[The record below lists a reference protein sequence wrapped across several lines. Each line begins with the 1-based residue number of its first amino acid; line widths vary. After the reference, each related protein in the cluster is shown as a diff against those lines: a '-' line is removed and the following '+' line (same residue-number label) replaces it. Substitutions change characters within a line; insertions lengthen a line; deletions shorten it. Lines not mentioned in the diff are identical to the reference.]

1 MGFDKLSFD
10 LGGETVLERSVR
22 AFDECPEV
30 DELVIVTGASGEN
43 AQRAAARCKK
53 PVRLVKGGSTRA
65 ESARSGVVAAHG
77 RMVAVHDAARPFVS
91 QSVIADTI
99 AAAARCGA
107 AAPAVPVKDTIKQA
121 KGGNGKTVPEG
132 CMVENT
138 PDRST
143 LYAVQTPQCF
153 DRAAY
158 LAALDELDEASARLV
173 TDDCSLFELTGRPV
187 ELVQGDYANIKI
199 TTREDLPRAENGG
212 KKMRIGHGYDVHRL
226 VEGRKLILGGVEVP
240 YEKGLLGHSDADVL
254 AHAVMDAV
262 LGAAALGDIGQHF
275 PDTAEEYAGADS
287 LMLARRVAEIM
298 TEHGWRIENID
309 ATILCQRPKL
319 APHIPAMRAKLA
331 EAFGMPVD
339 AVSVKATTE
348 EHLGFT
354 GEGLGIVNRT
364 RAGQLAKGALIVM
377 AVYLVANILN
387 MRTVTWLL
395 NSLLQVGLLTLVVL
409 FQPEIRRALERMGQ
423 TDQWA
428 YRFFNKN
435 RYNDTSLKGA
445 WRSAIIAICDAA
457 ERFSETK
464 TGALIVL
471 ERNTNLSEIVRTG
484 TPVNSAVNLEVL
496 GTIFYEGT
504 PLHDGAAI
512 IENGRIKAAGCVLPL
527 SNNLDMGKDMGT
539 RHRAGLGMSENSDA
553 IVVVVSEETGIISL
567 AKNGVLIRRLDR
579 QNLFNLL
586 QEEVVPPEE
595 TEEDNE
601 SVLKKLL
608 RKGGNAPHAKAE

>member
-1 MGFDKLSFD
+1 MKLFDRLGKLRDRRRPYCTMIVPAAGESRRMGGGNKLLLPLEGEPVLAHTLRAID
-10 LGGETVLERSVR
+10 AATLVDEIILATRTECLAEMAELCQRCGLQKPVRVVVGGETRTHSVL
-22 AFDECPEV
+22 
-30 DELVIVTGASGEN
+30 
-43 AQRAAARCKK
+43 AAALEANEKA
-53 PVRLVKGGSTRA
+53 RLI
-65 ESARSGVVAAHG
+65 
-77 RMVAVHDAARPFVS
+77 AVHDGARPLIRPEQIDELIRFGER
-91 QSVIADTI
+91 TY
-99 AAAARCGA
+99 A

-354 GEGLGIVNRT
+354 GEGLGIAAHAV
-364 RAGQLAKGALIVM
+364 ALIE
-377 AVYLVANILN
+377 AV
-387 MRTVTWLL
+387 
-395 NSLLQVGLLTLVVL
+395 
-409 FQPEIRRALERMGQ
+409 
-423 TDQWA
+423 
-428 YRFFNKN
+428 
-435 RYNDTSLKGA
+435 
-445 WRSAIIAICDAA
+445 
-457 ERFSETK
+457 
-464 TGALIVL
+464 
-471 ERNTNLSEIVRTG
+471 
-484 TPVNSAVNLEVL
+484 
-496 GTIFYEGT
+496 
-504 PLHDGAAI
+504 
-512 IENGRIKAAGCVLPL
+512 
-527 SNNLDMGKDMGT
+527 
-539 RHRAGLGMSENSDA
+539 
-553 IVVVVSEETGIISL
+553 
-567 AKNGVLIRRLDR
+567 
-579 QNLFNLL
+579 
-586 QEEVVPPEE
+586 
-595 TEEDNE
+595 
-601 SVLKKLL
+601 
-608 RKGGNAPHAKAE
+608 